1 MTKSPMTILLIEDNP
16 GDARLIR
23 EMFRGPTSH
32 PTSITH
38 VTSMHEAE
46 THVADHPMDIILLD
60 LGLPDTQGLG
70 AVRRTHLAAPHVP
83 LVVLTGV
90 DDESLAMKALQEGAQ
105 DYLVK
110 GQIEEAG
117 LIRALRYAIERKAL
131 EEQLSVAKNRAE
143 QAETLLRDAVESMS
157 EGFVIYDQEDR
168 FVLCNEAYRRIY
180 PERAGFLAPGT
191 RFEDIL
197 RTVLASGGL
206 DASVGREAEWFEE
219 RLQYHREAKGAVERQ
234 QANGMWILAT
244 DRRMQSGGIAG
255 LRIDVTDLKRTQTA
269 LFEEEARL
277 DRAQAIAGIGS
288 WELHMATGRYAW
300 SKEMYRIRG
309 VSSDRFV
316 PSLENTAPLVHP
328 DDALSFQSW
337 LGDLM
342 AGRTQGAREIKIVR
356 PDGEVRLLGVEGRA
370 VTNTNGVITHLDGT
384 MQDITERRA
393 TEQQLAQ
400 AQKMEAIG
408 NLTGGMAHDFNNG
421 LAVVIGNLDML
432 GRLIKADPAAT
443 ELCDEA
449 RDGAR
454 RCAELIRLLLA
465 FARRQPLYPRQTD
478 VNKLVQASAK
488 LLARVLGEDI
498 AWALNLG
505 DELPS
510 VVTDPAQLAAALTNL
525 ANNARTAMPR
535 GGKLEITTRTAEFD
549 ARYVALHPDA
559 NPGVYVLIEFSD
571 TGSGILPEILGNIFE
586 PFFTTK
592 DTGQGSGLGLSMV
605 FGFVRQSGGHL
616 TVYSEPGRGT
626 TFRIYL
632 PSAEA
637 SDRAAV
643 IPVLPQPVVGGDEM
657 VLLVEDN
664 ASLRQTTARQLQD
677 LGYQVREAEHADA
690 ALVILASGDRVD
702 LLFSDVV
709 MPGSMDGI
717 DLANLATRARHG
729 LKVLLTSGFPGLRTS
744 NEAIADCSFP
754 LLSKPYSHEELA
766 RNLRALL
773 DLQNGPTS
781 AVSIPDVAA
790 MRCDD
795 VDADPTIVA
804 EPA

>member
-1 MTKSPMTILLIEDNP
+1 MTKSSITILLIEDNP
-16 GDARLIR
+16 DDARLIR
-23 EMFRGPTSH
+23 EMFKGTTSH
-32 PTSITH
+32 ETIISH
-38 VTSMHEAE
+38 VTSMREAE
-46 THVADHPMDIILLD
+46 IHIVDHAVDIILLD
-60 LGLPDTQGLG
+60 LGLPDAQGLA
-70 AVRRTHLAAPHVP
+70 AVRRTHLAAPHVA

-90 DDESLAMKALQEGAQ
+90 DDESLAILSLQEGAQ

-110 GQIEEAG
+110 GKIEDTG
-117 LIRALRYAIERKAL
+117 LIRALSYAIERKAL
-131 EEQLSVAKNRAE
+131 EEQLSIAKNRAE

-157 EGFVIYDQEDR
+157 EGFVIYDHDDR
-168 FVLCNEAYRRIY
+168 FVLCNEAYRRVY
-180 PERAGFLAPGT
+180 PERDGFLTPGI

-197 RTVLASGGL
+197 RTVLANGGL
-206 DASVGREAEWFEE
+206 EASVGRETEWLAE

-300 SKEMYRIRG
+300 SKEMYRIHG
-309 VSSDRFV
+309 VSSGEFV

-328 DDALSFQSW
+328 DDVLSFQSW

-342 AGRTQGAREIKIVR
+342 AGREQGAREIKIVR

-370 VTNTNGVITHLDGT
+370 VTDMNGLITHLNGT

-393 TEQQLAQ
+393 IEQQLAQ

-421 LAVVIGNLDML
+421 LGVIIGNLDML
-432 GRLIKADPAAT
+432 GRVIKTDPIAT

-449 RDGAR
+449 RNGAR
-454 RCAELIRLLLA
+454 RCADLIRLLLA

-478 VNKLVQASAK
+478 VNELVQASAK
-488 LLARVLGEDI
+488 LLGRVLGEDI
-498 AWALNLG
+498 GWTLNLG
-505 DELPS
+505 AELPS
-510 VVTDPAQLAAALTNL
+510 VVADTAQLAAALTNL

-549 ARYVALHPDA
+549 ARYIALHPDVR
-559 NPGVYVLIEFSD
+559 PGLYVLIEFSD
-571 TGSGILPEILGNIFE
+571 TGSGIAPEILGSIFE

-605 FGFVRQSGGHL
+605 FGFVRQSGGHV
-616 TVYSEPGRGT
+616 TVYSEPDHGT

-637 SDRAAV
+637 GDRPGA
-643 IPVLPQPVVGGDEM
+643 IPVVSQPTVGGDEM
-657 VLLVEDN
+657 ILMVEDN
-664 ASLRQTTARQLQD
+664 ASLRRATARQLQD
-677 LGYQVREAEHADA
+677 LGYQVREAENAEA
-690 ALVILASGDRVD
+690 ALVILTSGDRVD

-709 MPGSMDGI
+709 MPGTMDGL
-717 DLANLATRARHG
+717 DLANLATRARRG
-729 LKVLLTSGFPGLRTS
+729 IKILLTSGFPGVRTS
-744 NEAIADCSFP
+744 NEVINDCPFP
-754 LLSKPYSHEELA
+754 LLCKPYSHDELA
-766 RNLRALL
+766 RSLRALL
-773 DLQNGPTS
+773 DSHDGPAS
-781 AVSIPDVAA
+781 AAPMPDTAL
-790 MRCDD
+790 MTRGSL
-795 VDADPTIVA
+795 DADQAVIA